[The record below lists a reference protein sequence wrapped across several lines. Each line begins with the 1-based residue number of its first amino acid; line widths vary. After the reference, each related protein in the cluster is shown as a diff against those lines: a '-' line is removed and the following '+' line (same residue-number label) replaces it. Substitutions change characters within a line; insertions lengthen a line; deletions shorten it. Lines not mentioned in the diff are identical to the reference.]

1 MSDYKVSTF
10 NLKNDMPLTRKF
22 LKWITR
28 RDAVV
33 KCIEKINAD
42 ILGVQELTDE
52 MLDTVSTLKK
62 TYSKVGLPRNK
73 NPKSNSERTDIF
85 YKTSRFTCIAS
96 KTFWLSNNPD
106 KPGSKL
112 FLSPFPR
119 ICTYAMLQDKQTGEI
134 VNVYNTHLDHLFSYT
149 RSKEA
154 EILIK
159 QLHLLGATK
168 NVILL
173 GDLNTNSD
181 SNTVKK
187 ILSNEI
193 IPLRST
199 YANTPSTNTMHYGN
213 GKLKNNALPIDY
225 IFVGPE
231 FHVRSTRIII
241 DEFEGMYPSDHYPVV
256 TMLTLKSDDKI

>member
-1 MSDYKVSTF
+1 MINYKVATF

-22 LKWITR
+22 LKWMTR

-52 MLDTVSTLKK
+52 MLDSVSSLRKM
-62 TYSKVGLPRNK
+62 YSMVGLPRNK

-85 YKTSRFTCIAS
+85 YKTSRFTCITS
-96 KTFWLSNNPD
+96 KTFWLSNKPN

-119 ICTYAMLQDKQTGEI
+119 ICTYAKLQDKETGVI
-134 VNVYNTHLDHLFSYT
+134 LNVYNTHLDHLFSYT

-154 EILIK
+154 EILIQ
-159 QLHLLGATK
+159 QLHEQGATR

-181 SNTVKK
+181 SNAVKI
-187 ILSNEI
+187 ILDNEI
-193 IPLRST
+193 IPLKSVYT
-199 YANTPSTNTMHYGN
+199 NQPSTNTMHYGN
-213 GKLKNNALPIDY
+213 GKLKEDKLPIDY
-225 IFVGPE
+225 IFVSKE
-231 FHVRSTRIII
+231 YEIKNTRIIT

-256 TMLTLKSDDKI
+256 TILEISG